1 MSSATI
7 PDRDLEWTF
16 VRSSGPGGQNV
27 NKVSSAAQLRFLL
40 ASNTTLPP
48 EVKRRLRRLAGRRLT
63 DDGDIVIIARS
74 ERSQERNRR
83 DALERLEALV
93 ERARIEPKPR
103 QRTKPTRA
111 SKERRLEAKRR
122 RGVAKRGRTGGV
134 WD

>member
-1 MSSATI
+1 MSRSTL
-7 PDRDLEWTF
+7 PERDIEWTF

-27 NKVSSAAQLRFLL
+27 NRVASAAQLRFLL
-40 ASNTTLPP
+40 AANTTLPP
-48 EVKRRLRRLAGRRLT
+48 EVKRRLQRLAGRRLT
-63 DDGDIVIIARS
+63 DDGSIVIIARG

-93 ERARIEPKPR
+93 DRARIEPKPR
-103 QRTKPTRA
+103 QRTRPTRA

-122 RGVAKRGRTGGV
+122 RGASKRDRTGGA

>member
-1 MSSATI
+1 MSRSTI
-7 PDRDLEWTF
+7 PERDIEWTF

-27 NKVSSAAQLRFLL
+27 NKVASTAQLRFLL

-63 DDGDIVIIARS
+63 DDGSIVIIARG

-83 DALERLEALV
+83 DALERLEELV

-103 QRTKPTRA
+103 QRTRPTRA

-122 RGVAKRGRTGGV
+122 RGASKRDRTGGA